1 MLHKFFTYLLL
12 VILSCACQQNNAPSQ
27 KQGPIESKDDL
38 LYAKR
43 FSLKQYKTHKCIYLF
58 GNRRNHDTTARFLLA
73 NDTNGLAM
81 KHKAFTIVKTPVNK
95 VAALGSLYANM
106 LDALS
111 SLAALIAVDDMHY
124 IGNPNIIKKHQNAAL
139 AELALSPQID
149 LEKTLRIQ
157 PQIIFSFGM
166 GEGEKDIDKKL
177 QLSKIPNCIIVDH
190 LEENPLARAEWIK
203 LIAAFLNKDS
213 LANVLFDS
221 TQIKYLRLKNL
232 AATAK
237 TKPAVFTEAKF
248 GDVWYMPGGTS
259 FMATLL
265 KDAGAN
271 YLWQDNSSVGSIPL
285 SFEQVYVKAK
295 DADYWINPSNYKT
308 CADML
313 QSENRYA
320 NFKAFKNKKVYNN
333 NLHLNAYG
341 YSNYWE
347 DGLLFPD
354 RILNDLIQVF
364 HPELKSK
371 ENTSFYYYKHL
382 N

>member
-1 MLHKFFTYLLL
+1 MPYNYLTYLLL
-12 VILSCACQQNNAPSQ
+12 VALVSACNQ
-27 KQGPIESKDDL
+27 KRDHTQKFNVNQKNDDL
-38 LYAKR
+38 LFAKR
-43 FSLKQYKTHKCIYLF
+43 FSLKHHKSYKCVYLF
-58 GNRRNHDTTARFLLA
+58 GNRHTQDTTAKFVLA
-73 NDTNGLAM
+73 NDTAGLAQ
-81 KHKAFTIVKTPVNK
+81 KNRDCVIIKTPVNK

-106 LDALS
+106 LDALGA
-111 SLAALIAVDDMHY
+111 LDNLIAVDDMHY
-124 IGNPNIIKKHQNAAL
+124 IGNANIIKKHQHAAL

-149 LEKTLRIQ
+149 LEKTLRLQ

-166 GEGEKDIDKKL
+166 GEGEKDVDQKL
-177 QLSKIPNCIIVDH
+177 RLSQIPNCVIVDH

-203 LIAAFLNKDS
+203 LIAAFINKDS

-221 TQIKYLRLKNL
+221 TQKKYKRLQIL

-237 TKPAVFTEAKF
+237 NKPGVFTEAKF

-271 YLWQDNSSVGSIPL
+271 YLWQDNLSVGSIPL

-295 DADYWINPSNYKT
+295 DADVWINPSYYKT
-308 CADML
+308 SADML
-313 QSENRYA
+313 HAENRYA
-320 NFKAFKNKKVYNN
+320 NFKAFKTGKVYNN
-333 NLHLNAYG
+333 NLHLNQYG

-347 DGLLFPD
+347 EGLLFPD
-354 RILNDLIQVF
+354 RILSDLIQVF
-364 HPELKSK
+364 HPELKMI
-371 ENTSFYYYKHL
+371 EHTGFYYYKHL